1 MARVQR
7 AVVDEHTKDRIA
19 KNEVLFREVN
29 ERVQELERERQ
40 DDADPGLRWEFL
52 CECGRAT
59 CAEPI
64 RMTRAEYEQIRSNAV
79 HFAVLP
85 GHERPEV
92 ERIHH
97 RTDRFFVIEKLPE
110 EQDVA
115 RATDP
120 RG

>member
-1 MARVQR
+1 M
-7 AVVDEHTKDRIA
+7 DEETKDRIA
-19 KNEVLFREVN
+19 QNEALFREVN

-40 DDADPGLRWEFL
+40 DESDPGLQWEFV

-59 CAEPI
+59 CAEPV
-64 RMTRAEYEQIRSNAV
+64 RMTRAEYEEVRSNPV

-92 ERIHH
+92 ERVHH
-97 RTDRFFVIEKLPE
+97 RTDRFLTIEKVPG

-120 RG
+120 RR